1 MTETAEK
8 QESRVPERA
17 LRIRR
22 ALISV
27 SDKRGI
33 VDLARGLASLGVEII
48 STGGTA
54 KSLKDAG
61 VQVVSVSEVT
71 GFPEILDGRV
81 KTLHPAIHAGLLAVV
96 ENARHREELD
106 RHGIRPI
113 DLVVVNLY
121 PFESTVAKPDVQI
134 GDAIEN
140 IDIGGPAMV
149 RASAKNYLYT
159 AVVVNPNRYAAVM
172 QELKD
177 SGGLIS
183 ERTRFDLAREAF
195 DHTAHYDTMIARYLH
210 SLQDSEELPQV
221 LMLAE
226 RLRLPL
232 RYGENP
238 HQVGGFYSSTEP
250 VFEKIHGKELS
261 YNNILDLNAA
271 WGLVKEFGEP
281 AVVIVKHNNPCGVG
295 VGKDVAEAYAK
306 ALATDPKSAFGGIV
320 AVNRPVDRVAA
331 EAMNELFLEVIASNE
346 FPDDARPVL
355 EKKKERRL
363 VRMRERSHLPS
374 WEVRNA
380 LGGFLLQSSDRL
392 VLSKDAVK
400 VVTARKPTNDEFE
413 ALLFAWRV
421 ATHVRS
427 NAIVYAR
434 SDRTLGIGAGQ
445 MSRVDSARIAALK
458 AGEAGLDLKGC
469 AVASDAFFPF
479 ADGLLEAVRVGATA
493 VIQPGGSVRDAEV
506 IRAADEHGIAMVF
519 TGIRHFRH

>member
-1 MTETAEK
+1 MTASAEK
-8 QESRVPERA
+8 QAPPVSERA

-33 VDLARGLASLGVEII
+33 VDLARGLTSLGVEII

-61 VQVVSVSEVT
+61 IHVVSVSEVT

-81 KTLHPAIHAGLLAVV
+81 KTLHPNIHAGLLAVT
-96 ENARHREELD
+96 ENERHREELD

-121 PFESTVAKPDVQI
+121 PFESTVAQPGVGI
-134 GDAIEN
+134 GEAIEN

-149 RASAKNYLYT
+149 RASAKNFLYT
-159 AVVVNPNRYAAVM
+159 AVVVNPDRYAALM
-172 QELKD
+172 EELRN

-183 ERTRFDLAREAF
+183 ERTRFELAREAF
-195 DHTAHYDTMIARYLH
+195 DHTAQYDTAIARYLH
-210 SLQDSEELPQV
+210 SLDGSEELPEV

-226 RLRLPL
+226 RLHLPL

-250 VFEKIHGKELS
+250 AFEKIHGKELS
-261 YNNILDLNAA
+261 YNNILDLSAG
-271 WGLVKEFGEP
+271 WGLVKEFEEP

-295 VGKDVAEAYAK
+295 TGKDVAEAFAK

-320 AVNRPVDRVAA
+320 AVNRRVDRIAA

-346 FPDDARPVL
+346 FSEDARSVL
-355 EKKKERRL
+355 QKKKDRRL
-363 VRMRERSHLPS
+363 VTMKESFGLPA
-374 WEVRNA
+374 WEVRSAVN
-380 LGGFLLQSSDRL
+380 GFLLQSSDRL
-392 VLSKDAVK
+392 VLSKESVK
-400 VVTARKPTNDEFE
+400 VVTARKPTNDEFD
-413 ALLFAWRV
+413 ALMFAWRV
-421 ATHVRS
+421 AMHVRS

-445 MSRVDSARIAALK
+445 MSRLDSARIAALK
-458 AGEAGLDLKGC
+458 AEEAGLDLKGC

-479 ADGLLEAVRVGATA
+479 ADGLLEAVRAGAST